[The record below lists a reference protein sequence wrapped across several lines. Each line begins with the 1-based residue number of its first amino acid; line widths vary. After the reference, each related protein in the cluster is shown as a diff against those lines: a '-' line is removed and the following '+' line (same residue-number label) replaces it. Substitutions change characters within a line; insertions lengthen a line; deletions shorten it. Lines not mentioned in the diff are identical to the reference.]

1 MTLTDSEMDYI
12 MGILGR
18 EPNELEEGML
28 DIMFSE
34 HCSYKS
40 SRPILGLFPTEG
52 ENIIIGPGDDAGMVA
67 ITDKL
72 ALAVGIESHNHPS
85 AIEPYG
91 GAGTGIGGILRDI
104 ISMGAMPIA
113 LLDSLRFG
121 PLEDQKSR
129 YLFEHVVKGIS
140 DYGNRVGVP
149 TVGGEVEFDE
159 SFRTNPL
166 VNVMCAGL
174 VEKDKIVRG
183 IAPNVGDVFLLMGG
197 MTGRDGIHGV
207 TFASEE
213 LTSDSEIEDRPAVQ
227 VGDPFTKKKV
237 LEASLEILEKI
248 DVAGVKD
255 LGGGGLTCCISE
267 IVDKCGNGAVV
278 DLNSIPLREEGMTP
292 YEIMLSESQ
301 ERMVFSINPK
311 YVEKAFAICDKYEI
325 PRAIV
330 GQVTD
335 TKLMVIEDSSI
346 EDNNNNKI
354 AEDNIEDN
362 NNKEIAEGNIED
374 NNLIVNNNIKET
386 YGKPIASMPTVL
398 LADPPSLNRETRKP
412 KKDERYIQVEN
423 PSIDESILKIL
434 SSPNIA
440 TKKWVYK
447 QYDHE
452 VQVRTI
458 VKPGDDASVLKVDDE
473 KAVVLSC
480 DCNSIHTKLS
490 PYDGGA
496 GSVAEAIR
504 NVVSMGGEPYAVVDC
519 LNFGNPENPEILW
532 QFKQCVQGMAD
543 LAEKFNTPVISGN
556 VSFYNETE
564 GIKINPSP
572 TVGVVG
578 VADLNNIRT
587 MHFRNKGD
595 KIIIIGG
602 TFDEIDGSEYHRAV
616 HGIEQGEAPKI
627 RINNEIASAK
637 AVLKLLNEDPGEF
650 KGKEN
655 NITAIHDCSAG
666 GIAIALSEMALS
678 GNLGGEI
685 DLAKIPINKNN
696 DNHEIS
702 DNNILF
708 SESHGRYILTVK
720 AEALNDVL
728 ATVSAL
734 NVQCACI
741 GEVKG
746 NTLKLSNDIEIAV
759 EDLKNAYN
767 GVIEKYM
774 A

>member
-1 MTLTDSEMDYI
+1 MLEDSEMDYI
-12 MGILGR
+12 KEKLGR

-174 VEKDKIVRG
+174 VEKDKIVKG

-213 LTSDSEIEDRPAVQ
+213 LTSDSEIEDKPAVQ

-278 DLNSIPLREEGMTP
+278 DLNAIPLREEGMTP

-301 ERMVFSINPK
+301 ERMVFAIDP
-311 YVEKAFAICDKYEI
+311 EDIDKAFTICDKYEI
-325 PRAIV
+325 PKAIV

-335 TKLMVIEDSSI
+335 TKLMVVEDSGSG
-346 EDNNNNKI
+346 DNS
-354 AEDNIEDN
+354 
-362 NNKEIAEGNIED
+362 
-374 NNLIVNNNIKET
+374 LVVNNDIKET

-398 LADPPSLNRETRKP
+398 LADPPSLNREIRAP
-412 KKDERYIQVEN
+412 KKDETYIQVED

-452 VQVRTI
+452 VQIRTV
-458 VKPGDDASVLKVDDE
+458 VKPGDDAAVLKVDD
-473 KAVVLSC
+473 KTAVVLSC

-504 NVVSMGGEPYAVVDC
+504 NVVSMGAEPYAVVDC

-532 QFKQCVQGMAD
+532 QFKKCVQGMAD
-543 LAEKFNTPVISGN
+543 LAGKFKTPVISGN

-578 VADLNNIRT
+578 VANLDNIRT
-587 MHFRNKGD
+587 MHFRNEGD
-595 KIIIIGG
+595 KILIIGK
-602 TFDEIDGSEYHRAV
+602 TYDEIGGSEYHRTI
-616 HGIEQGEAPKI
+616 HNLEQGEAPKI
-627 RINNEIASAK
+627 RIDDEIASAK
-637 AVLKLLNEDPGEF
+637 TILNLLDNDPGEF
-650 KGKEN
+650 KGVEN
-655 NITAIHDCSAG
+655 DITAIHDCSHG
-666 GIAIALSEMALS
+666 GIAIALAEMGIS
-678 GNLGGEI
+678 GSYGCEVDLDKVPSQGEI
-685 DLAKIPINKNN
+685 SLNN
-696 DNHEIS
+696 L
-702 DNNILF
+702 LF
-708 SESHGRYILTVK
+708 SESHGRYLVTVK
-720 AEALNDVL
+720 SDALEKVLDSIDVP
-728 ATVSAL
+728 
-734 NVQCACI
+734 CACI

-746 NTLKLSNDIEIAV
+746 NILKLSDDIQISI

-767 GVIEKYM
+767 GVIESYM